1 MSFISN
7 LRVSAS
13 PSSEISLNDMMVKGY
28 KYDTKPHYI
37 KTAEEEKAYHDYWI
51 QEKLERMYGK
61 PNQKKFVKNPR

>member
-1 MSFISN
+1 MSFINN
-7 LRVSAS
+7 LRISAT
-13 PSSEISLNDMMVKGY
+13 PSSEKSLNDIMTKGY

-61 PNQKKFVKNPR
+61 PNQKKFVRNPR